1 MTMYTTTQ
9 NNLPVR
15 FSKRI
20 DLGQQVATF
29 SYIEQTGDDEYL
41 VGTYTLPNAVLDYDA
56 IVNAIVSDAYPADKM
71 QAVINNYLLDP
82 SEADTKAEFT
92 AMQELRKKAKAYA
105 KDLLQYVEANNL
117 WRF

>member
-1 MTMYTTTQ
+1 MYTTTTD
-9 NNLPVR
+9 NLPVR
-15 FSKRI
+15 FTKRI

-29 SYIEQTGDDEYL
+29 SYIERTGEDEYL

-56 IVNAIVSDAYPADKM
+56 IVNAIVSDAYPQDKM

-82 SEADTKAEFT
+82 SEADTKAEFE
-92 AMQELRKKAKAYA
+92 AMQAVRKKAKAYA
-105 KDLLQYVEANNL
+105 KDLLQYVEANSL

>member
-1 MTMYTTTQ
+1 MHITTTD
-9 NNLPVR
+9 NLPVR

-29 SYIEQTGDDEYL
+29 SYIESTGSDEYL
-41 VGTYTLPNAVLDYDA
+41 VGTYTLPNAVFDYDA

-82 SEADTKAEFT
+82 SEEDTKAEFEQ
-92 AMQELRKKAKAYA
+92 MQAFRKKAKAYA
-105 KDLLQYVEANNL
+105 KDLLQYVKDNNL